1 MASIDTVS
9 MPGGLSYDINDFGH
23 YPLWSTHAGITS
35 QNQGPIDGFTYSKGE
50 SIPGTANRVA
60 RELDTNLKAS
70 SPGLGYQEEMMI
82 FSLMLELPQLP
93 LDQGDP
99 LLQDADHLLIRDF
112 QTIYENTLFQLL
124 VSEKVYN
131 EGTIGRYPFGGGLWG
146 VSDINGHEMLNN
158 GAPTHR
164 AQKPLAIPIHIQAL
178 EPFYTT
184 LKFPYGN
191 VGELFNTWD
200 TTDAEN
206 PVQVGYDVR
215 AWLDGIRRRAV
226 A

>member
-1 MASIDTVS
+1 MASIDQVS
-9 MPGGLSYDINDFGH
+9 LPGGLSYDINDFGH
-23 YPLWSTHAGITS
+23 YPLWSTHAGIVS
-35 QNQGPIDGFTYSKGE
+35 LAPGPVDAFTYSKGE
-50 SIPGTANRVA
+50 SIPGTANRIA

-82 FSLMLELPQLP
+82 FSIMLELPQLP
-93 LDQGDP
+93 LDQDP
-99 LLQDADHLLIRDF
+99 ENPDVDHLLVADF

-131 EGTIGRYPFGGGLWG
+131 EGTIGRYPFGGGLWA
-146 VSDINGHEMLNN
+146 VSAINGHELMNN
-158 GAPTHR
+158 GEPTHR

-184 LKFPYGN
+184 LKFPFGN
-191 VGELFNTWD
+191 VGQLINTYDGD
-200 TTDAEN
+200 TE
-206 PVQVGYDVR
+206 VGYDVR

-226 A
+226 G